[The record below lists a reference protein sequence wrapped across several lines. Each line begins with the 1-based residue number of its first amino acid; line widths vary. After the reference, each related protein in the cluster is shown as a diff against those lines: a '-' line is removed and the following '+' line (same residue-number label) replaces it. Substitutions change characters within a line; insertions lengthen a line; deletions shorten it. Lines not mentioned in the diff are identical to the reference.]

1 MKIKEIRQVPGADLS
16 ALMGRIPFFKELGQ
30 RDPAQLQV
38 LLGYSCLVELEAG
51 ETIMRRGQKGTWLY
65 FLIKGE
71 LEVYRDE
78 PVAAQRVGAITP
90 GELFGDLALLCGH
103 ERKATVAAAPRRG
116 ALLFACDFAP
126 FDPLEYFSTIHLST
140 KILFYRTVLHSVRWR
155 LEVSRREHPDQELI
169 KELMRVPVFTG
180 AKDGVEELRAL
191 QRQAQSL
198 ADILERWNRVEAPL
212 NQLFVTAPMPSRSQ

>member
-1 MKIKEIRQVPGADLS
+1 MKIKEIRQVPSTDLS
-16 ALMGRIPFFKELGQ
+16 TLMGRIPFFRELGQ
-30 RDPAQLQV
+30 RDPAQLQM
-38 LLGYSCLVELEAG
+38 LLGYSCLVELDAG

-78 PVAAQRVGAITP
+78 PVAAQRIGAITP

-126 FDPLEYFSTIHLST
+126 FDPLEYFAAIHLST

-155 LEVSRREHPDQELI
+155 LEVSRREHPDQTLVQ
-169 KELMRVPVFTG
+169 ELMRVPVYG
-180 AKDGVEELRAL
+180 GPKDGLEELRAL
-191 QRQAQSL
+191 HRQAQAL
-198 ADILERWNRVEAPL
+198 ADILERWNRAETPL
-212 NQLFVTAPMPSRSQ
+212 SQLFVTAPMPSPS

>member
-1 MKIKEIRQVPGADLS
+1 MKIKEIRQVPSADLNT
-16 ALMGRIPFFKELGQ
+16 LMGRIPFFKELGQ

-78 PVAAQRVGAITP
+78 PVAEQRIGVITP
-90 GELFGDLALLCGH
+90 GELFGDLALLCGY
-103 ERKATVAAAPRRG
+103 ERKATVAAAPRR
-116 ALLFACDFAP
+116 AAVLFACDFAP
-126 FDPLEYFSTIHLST
+126 FDPLEYFGAIHMST

-155 LEVSRREHPDQELI
+155 LEVSRKEHPDQELI
-169 KELMRVPVFTG
+169 RELMRVQVYTG
-180 AKDGVEELRAL
+180 PKDGVDELRAL

-198 ADILERWNRVEAPL
+198 ADILERWNRAEAPL
-212 NQLFVTAPMPSRSQ
+212 NQLFVTAPMPNRSQ

>member
-1 MKIKEIRQVPGADLS
+1 MKIKEIRQLPGTDLN

-38 LLGYSCLVELEAG
+38 LLGHSCIVELDAG

-78 PVAAQRVGAITP
+78 PVAGQRIGAITP
-90 GELFGDLALLCGH
+90 GELFGDLALLCGY

-126 FDPLEYFSTIHLST
+126 FDPIEYFGAIQLST

-155 LEVSRREHPDQELI
+155 LEVSRKEHPDQALI
-169 KELMRVPVFTG
+169 KELMRVPVYTG
-180 AKDGVEELRAL
+180 PKDGIDELRAL
-191 QRQAQSL
+191 YRQAQAL

-212 NQLFVTAPMPSRSQ
+212 DQLFVTAPMPSRS